1 MTKKIFWE
9 NPYQASHETRVTSV
23 NGPVVTVEE
32 TIFYG
37 FSGGQE
43 SDSGTIAGYPVIQAT
58 KAGKEIEYTL
68 SCDHDLRDGD
78 VVMIHIDWGRRYKL
92 MRLHFAAELVLEL
105 IYKKLT
111 GVNKIGAHIAEE
123 KARIDFEWPESIA
136 PLLTEIVDEAKAVVE
151 SDGEIISAFSNEAE
165 EKRFWKIEDFSKVPC
180 GGTHLKRTSE
190 VGALRLKRKNIGKG
204 KERVEIYLVEPG

>member
-9 NPYQASHETRVTSV
+9 NPYQTSHETRVTSV

-43 SDSGTIAGYPVIQAT
+43 SDSGTIAGYPVVKAT

-68 SCDHDLRDGD
+68 SCDHDLRDGEA
-78 VVMIHIDWGRRYKL
+78 VTIHIDWERRYKL

-105 IYKKLT
+105 VFKKLA
-111 GVNKIGAHIAEE
+111 GVNKIGAHIAED
-123 KARIDFEWPESIA
+123 KACIDFEWPQSIA
-136 PLLTEIVDEAKAVVE
+136 PLLPEIVDEAKAIVE

-165 EKRFWKIEDFSKVPC
+165 EKRFWKIENFSKVPC

-204 KERVEIYLVEPG
+204 KERVEIYLVEAG